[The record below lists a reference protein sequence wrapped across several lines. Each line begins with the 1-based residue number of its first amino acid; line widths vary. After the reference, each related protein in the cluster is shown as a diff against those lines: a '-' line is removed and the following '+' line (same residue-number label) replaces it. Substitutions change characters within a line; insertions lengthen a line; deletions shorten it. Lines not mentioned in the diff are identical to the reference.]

1 MGDLE
6 EFKMDL
12 IIWNNF
18 PKNDSASFLNAN
30 WTLYFLENSS
40 LDIQEEW

>member
-1 MGDLE
+1 
-6 EFKMDL
+6 MDL

-18 PKNDSASFLNAN
+18 PKNDSESFLSAN

>member
-6 EFKMDL
+6 EFWMDL

-18 PKNDSASFLNAN
+18 PKNDSESFLSAN
-30 WTLYFLENSS
+30 WTLYFLENS
-40 LDIQEEW
+40 